1 MYGGFSYEWATAC
14 QDLWRYEI
22 PYAVQRYYPDYS
34 SSWWNRGNHWKLVK
48 EDINNS
54 PGKRWKHSMVS
65 DYSMENIYLFGG
77 IISTLDKINEYKN
90 DMWKYYTISDKWEQ
104 IIPFGVNSIS
114 RRVNL
119 WDGSFLDRNVLKE
132 TPNKYYTKDGD
143 IVNYLPANTN
153 PSNYVKLPEVRA
165 GHSMN
170 LIGNPPYYILI
181 YGGFKVV
188 QEGTTTVRFRYN

>member
-1 MYGGFSYEWATAC
+1 M
-14 QDLWRYEI
+14 
-22 PYAVQRYYPDYS
+22 
-34 SSWWNRGNHWKLVK
+34 K

-119 WDGSFLDRNVLKE
+119 WDGSFLDRSVLKE
-132 TPNKYYTKDGD
+132 TPKKYYTKDGD

-165 GHSMN
+165 GHSMD

-188 QEGTTTVRFRYN
+188 QEGTTTVRFRYNEI